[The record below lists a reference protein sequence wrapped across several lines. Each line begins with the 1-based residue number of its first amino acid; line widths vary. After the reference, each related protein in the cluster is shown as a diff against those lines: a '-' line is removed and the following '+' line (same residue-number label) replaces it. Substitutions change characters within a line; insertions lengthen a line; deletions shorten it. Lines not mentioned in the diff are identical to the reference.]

1 MVIQLDRSYKICF
14 KTEEDGAGADFSIL
28 DGFYEVVR
36 SYGWNELNASGIDLQ
51 ESLLDLAGIVDK
63 TAIRSLQQNW
73 VNDAFYYCI
82 GMDQDRQIWVPE
94 SIIKGYPDPRI
105 GSYKKL
111 MLTIDLGVFANP
123 EDFSTMGK
131 EIMNYLRSNYGIDRP
146 DGIVAAYNNQWMTVD
161 EYEATDSN
169 RQGAQG
175 LVYVTSQTVIPVGDH
190 TAPENEFIL
199 YFTDPPAGVEIPA
212 NVRYLG
218 KPFIDNALA
227 EPVIGAFSDTLRI
240 SYGDG
245 FEDIQKGNYNSTEP
259 CWYFD
264 NEDIIGDNVAIEREL
279 NITFSGSVLK
289 SIKLRSNFKKPFYV
303 WKASEGKLLFTKDAA
318 PEAGDTVYSDRTL
331 LNDAGTISSYDTV
344 TNTIVVNEESYPY
357 YTAANQILITVGYR
371 CRNLRPSKTYSAYS
385 DAIRYAYQN
394 LNLKKRITALEE
406 LLTGV
411 HPSDQSITP
420 PESTEP

>member
-14 KTEEDGAGADFSIL
+14 KDEEDGAGADFSTL

-51 ESLLDLAGIVDK
+51 ESLLDYAGIVDK

-123 EDFSTMGK
+123 DDFSTMGK

-146 DGIVAAYNNQWMTVD
+146 DGIVAAYDNQWMTVD

-190 TAPENEFIL
+190 TAPEDEFIL
-199 YFTDPPAGVEIPA
+199 YFTDPPASGEISE

-218 KPFIDNALA
+218 APFVDNATA

-245 FEDIQKGNYNSTEP
+245 FEDIQKGNYNSTDP
-259 CWYFD
+259 CWYFES
-264 NEDIIGDNVAIEREL
+264 EDIIEDNVEIETAL
-279 NITFSGSVLK
+279 NRSFTGTVLK
-289 SIKLRSNFKKPFYV
+289 KIRLRSNFKKPFYV
-303 WKASEGKLLFTKDAA
+303 WKLEDKILFTKNSK
-318 PEAGDTVYSDRTL
+318 PEAEDKVYSDRTL
-331 LNDAGTISSYDTV
+331 LNESGTVSSFSAINNEITVGEDAYQ
-344 TNTIVVNEESYPY
+344 Y

-371 CRNLRPSKTYSAYS
+371 CRNLRPSKHYSAYS

-394 LNLKKRITALEE
+394 LNLKKRISALEE
-406 LLTGV
+406 KLTEIYS
-411 HPSDQSITP
+411 PDQSITS
-420 PESTEP
+420 PEQQE